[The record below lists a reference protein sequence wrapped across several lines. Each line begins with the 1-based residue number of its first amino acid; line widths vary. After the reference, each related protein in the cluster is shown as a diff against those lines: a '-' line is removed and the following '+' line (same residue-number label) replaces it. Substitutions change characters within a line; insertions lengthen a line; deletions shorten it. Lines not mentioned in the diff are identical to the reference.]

1 MQERENRNFGDH
13 FIHPGEPNQD
23 ENAALPPEEM
33 NQDENATVFPEILIK
48 TCHEAMKAT
57 TALLNVLSNINEN
70 LDINDLRMLNV
81 ANAFITAEIHDLI
94 DRFEDANQDDQ

>member
-1 MQERENRNFGDH
+1 
-13 FIHPGEPNQD
+13 
-23 ENAALPPEEM
+23 M
-33 NQDENATVFPEILIK
+33 NQEDNTPITPEKLIQA
-48 TCHEAMKAT
+48 CQSAMKAT
-57 TALLNVLSNINEN
+57 TALLNLLSNINEN